1 MDAHLMQSRLQSFI
15 EAWANVLIGYGV
27 ALTTQLIVFP
37 LYGMTVSLSQNVQIG
52 IIFTV
57 VSLARSYLLR
67 RWFNRMLRKCSPSAP
82 TNPAP

>member
-1 MDAHLMQSRLQSFI
+1 MQSRLQSFI

-67 RWFNRMLRKCSPSAP
+67 RWFNRMLRK
-82 TNPAP
+82 

>member
-67 RWFNRMLRKCSPSAP
+67 RWFNRMLRK
-82 TNPAP
+82 